1 MLICSGASSSVLS
14 YFIGKNVPESD
25 FVHTFKS
32 LTKAVAIVTEI
43 IPYLREILTAGIF
56 NGKPHTA
63 TRSDFHILF
72 FMSTKHINMQN
83 GQLMITKPHYC
94 YYSNGY

>member
-1 MLICSGASSSVLS
+1 MVICSGVSSSVLS

-43 IPYLREILTAGIF
+43 ISYLREILTGD
-56 NGKPHTA
+56 GKRYIA
-63 TRSDFHILF
+63 TRSDSHILF
-72 FMSTKHINMQN
+72 FMSTKRIN

-94 YYSNGY
+94 YYING

>member
-1 MLICSGASSSVLS
+1 MVICSGVSSSVLS

-32 LTKAVAIVTEI
+32 LTKAVAIVAEF
-43 IPYLREILTAGIF
+43 IPYLREILTGGIF
-56 NGKPHTA
+56 NGKRYIA

-72 FMSTKHINMQN
+72 FMSTKRIN

-94 YYSNGY
+94 YYSNG